1 VNRYLKLIAGFVL
14 LTPLILSALVSILQS
29 RELDMNQWLGL
40 TCKPAFRKQV
50 LERKCK
56 WA

>member
-14 LTPLILSALVSILQS
+14 LTPLILSTLVSILQS

-50 LERKCK
+50 LKRKCK